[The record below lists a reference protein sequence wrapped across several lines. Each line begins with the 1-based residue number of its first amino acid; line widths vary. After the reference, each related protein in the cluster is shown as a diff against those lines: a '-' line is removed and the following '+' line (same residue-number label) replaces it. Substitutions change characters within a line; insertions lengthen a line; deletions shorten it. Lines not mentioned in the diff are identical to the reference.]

1 MNTEIKLPE
10 LGENIEEGV
19 VVSVLV
25 VAGDSVSVDDSIV
38 EIETDKATME
48 VPSPAA
54 GVVKEISVNA
64 GETVKVGQVLLILD
78 SDSEAPGETPAAP
91 LETAQSAEET
101 RAPTQPA
108 APAAPAQAAPS
119 PAPAP
124 ASRERGSVPA
134 APSVRRLAYEI
145 GVEIAD
151 VPGSGAQG
159 RITAEDVKVY
169 SKQLHQSR
177 GAARAGAPA
186 GGITEKPLP
195 DFSKWGATETV
206 PMNNIRRVTS
216 EAMAHNWS
224 VIPHVT
230 QFDKADITT
239 VEAFRQQYKARVQQ
253 AGGKLTITS
262 ILVKILASALKE
274 FPQFNSSADA
284 RNKQIVRKSYISIG
298 VAVDTENGLLVPV
311 IRDADKKSI
320 TEISIEMN
328 TLSEKARNKKL
339 TLEDMQG
346 GTFTISNLGGIG
358 GTNFTPIVNWPEV
371 AILGIARSSHEPVFV
386 DGKFEPR
393 LIMPYAVSYDHRV
406 IDGADG
412 ARFARFIDD
421 ALQNPMLLALD
432 G

>member
-1 MNTEIKLPE
+1 MATEIKLPE

-19 VVSVLV
+19 VVNVLV
-25 VAGDSVSVDDSIV
+25 SAGDSIAEEDSII

-54 GVVKEISVNA
+54 GVVKEISVAA
-64 GETVKVGQVLLILD
+64 GETIRVGQVLLVLD
-78 SDSEAPGETPAAP
+78 SEGEARAATAPAETG
-91 LETAQSAEET
+91 
-101 RAPTQPA
+101 QPA
-108 APAAPAQAAPS
+108 EPETEPKK
-119 PAPAP
+119 APAP
-124 ASRERGSVPA
+124 VPVAPAPPTVPASRDRGKVPA

-151 VPGSGAQG
+151 VPGSGANG
-159 RITAEDVKVY
+159 RIRFDDVKTY
-169 SKQLHQSR
+169 SKQLHHSR
-177 GAARAGAPA
+177 AAAPA
-186 GGITEKPLP
+186 AAPPAGIVEKPLP
-195 DFSKWGATETV
+195 DFSKWGEIETV

-216 EAMAHNWS
+216 EAMAHNWA

-230 QFDKADITT
+230 QFDKADITS
-239 VEAFRQQYKARVQQ
+239 VEKFRQQHKGRVEQ

-262 ILVKILASALKE
+262 ILVKILAVALKE
-274 FPQFNSSADA
+274 FPQFNSSIDA

-320 TEISIEMN
+320 TEISVDMTEI
-328 TLSEKARNKKL
+328 SEKARNRKL
-339 TLEDMQG
+339 KLEDMQG

-371 AILGIARSSHEPVFV
+371 AILGVARSSLEPVHV

-412 ARFARFIDD
+412 ARFARYIDD

>member
-19 VVSVLV
+19 LVTVLV
-25 VAGDSVSVDDSIV
+25 AAGDSIAVDDSIV

-78 SDSEAPGETPAAP
+78 GEAQGPVATPAAP
-91 LETAQSAEET
+91 AETKRAATAEPAPGQVSAT
-101 RAPTQPA
+101 TPA
-108 APAAPAQAAPS
+108 APAPS
-119 PAPAP
+119 SVPAP
-124 ASRERGSVPA
+124 ASRDRGSVPA

-151 VPGSGAQG
+151 VPGSGAHG
-159 RITAEDVKVY
+159 RVTPEDVKAY
-169 SKQLHQSR
+169 SKQLHHSR
-177 GAARAGAPA
+177 GTAPA

-195 DFSKWGATETV
+195 DFSRWGATEAV

-239 VEAFRQQYKARVQQ
+239 VEAFRQQYKTRVQQ

-262 ILVKILASALKE
+262 ILVKVLASALRE

-320 TEISIEMN
+320 TEISIAMN

-339 TLEDMQG
+339 ALEDMQG

-412 ARFARFIDD
+412 ARFARFIDE